1 MLVPQ
6 KIIIIL
12 VLSMLLLLQIQYY
25 FLVISAATTQDCACD
40 VHNNTVVVK
49 DSEETIL
56 SIITADK
63 HEING
68 EEFVFIHIIWV
79 SDETVLNRKVETAFR
94 SALRTQSNA
103 RILIWTLPEYV
114 QLLQTQVSHLQ
125 HSNCSIS
132 SNLEIISI
140 AVLADLVSQTVDPA
154 IRSCEGALSTMT
166 ANRVAFSDLFRFIVL
181 FFFGGIYVD
190 ADCIFLRDMHDL
202 HGQSFAY
209 KWDRD
214 VTYYNTAILG
224 LPKGSH
230 LVSSIIRQ
238 DGRCDTNTFYPTR
251 IHEKMDCTSGVCIG
265 LVMMPTALFNPSSG
279 VQTNWQWNSNEAH
292 DLGMTTDWFFNRARL
307 WDLEHFF
314 PGAYT
319 FHWHNRWNNEVHEN
333 SFFADLER
341 LNANCNLSSRFT
353 PSRAGRKVFVDL
365 GAYNGDTLQT
375 YGKRFIQE
383 DDGLVKY
390 LHNEVYVF
398 EVDFKH
404 IRSILDR
411 LEGELSYLK
420 PITHL
425 YNAAVWKQDTV
436 LNFKST
442 GHNDGRISDV
452 GEQLV
457 LAYDIG
463 AWFMRTILPLDV
475 DNILVKIDI
484 EGAEVESL
492 RSLAD
497 ANALKFVD
505 HLIVEWHDWIIPE
518 VAVAKQ
524 AIVELLA
531 ANGLHYHYATLDDNI
546 DTHFGIGQPWPVN
559 HCDSHYFRALP
570 AASS

>member
-1 MLVPQ
+1 MLARNL
-6 KIIIIL
+6 IITL
-12 VLSMLLLLQIQYY
+12 VLMTLLLLQIMLYY
-25 FLVISAATTQDCACD
+25 FIVTSEGAARRRAC
-40 VHNNTVVVK
+40 VVVAK
-49 DSEETIL
+49 ESDATPL
-56 SIITADK
+56 SIITADNQERK
-63 HEING
+63 S
-68 EEFVFIHIIWV
+68 EEAVVFIHILWV
-79 SDETVLNRKVETAFR
+79 SDEKVLNRKVETAFR

-114 QLLQTQVSHLQ
+114 QLLQTQILHLQ
-125 HSNCSIS
+125 HINCSIS
-132 SNLEIISI
+132 SNVEIMST

-154 IRSCEGALSTMT
+154 IRSCEAALSTMT
-166 ANRVAFSDLFRFIVL
+166 ANRVTFSDLFRFLVL

-224 LPKGSH
+224 LPKGSQ

-251 IHEKMDCTSGVCIG
+251 IHETMDCTSGVCVG

-279 VQTNWQWNSNEAH
+279 AQTNWQWNSNEAH

-319 FHWHNRWNNEVHEN
+319 FHWHNRRNNEVHEN

-375 YGKRFIQE
+375 YGKHFIQK
-383 DDGLVKY
+383 DDGLVEY

-425 YNAAVWKQDTV
+425 YNAAAWKQDTV

-442 GHNDGRISDV
+442 GQNDGRISDV

-463 AWFMRTILPLDV
+463 SWFMRTILPLDV
-475 DNILVKIDI
+475 DNIVVKVVI

-492 RSLAD
+492 RSLAN
-497 ANALKFVD
+497 ANALQYVD
-505 HLIVEWHDWIIPE
+505 HLIVEWHDWIMPE
-518 VAVAKQ
+518 VAAAKQ

-531 ANGLHYHYATLDDNI
+531 ANGLHYHYATLDADL

-570 AASS
+570 ATSS